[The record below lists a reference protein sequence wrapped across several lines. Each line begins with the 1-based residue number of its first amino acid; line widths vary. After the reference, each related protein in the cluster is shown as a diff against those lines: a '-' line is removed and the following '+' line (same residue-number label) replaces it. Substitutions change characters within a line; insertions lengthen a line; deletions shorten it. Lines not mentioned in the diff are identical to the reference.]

1 MATIKGVYEV
11 LKQKQKNGEDIGM
24 FGESFIEMYEK
35 EKVSSTT
42 KEVHTSL
49 IKYEEKKGINSQLY
63 FYLTLEKNRGFC
75 FFIFSY

>member
-35 EKVSSTT
+35 DQEQSTT
-42 KEVHTSL
+42 KEIHVT
-49 IKYEEKKGINSQLY
+49 
-63 FYLTLEKNRGFC
+63 FVKNNKDK
-75 FFIFSY
+75 

>member
-35 EKVSSTT
+35 DQEPSTT
-42 KEVHTSL
+42 KEVHVTFV
-49 IKYEEKKGINSQLY
+49 KNKKDQ
-63 FYLTLEKNRGFC
+63 
-75 FFIFSY
+75 